1 MFVKGCFRH
10 RRKDRSLINVE
21 VSANAMVFIGRLSRF
36 VCSHDVTEQVRVEA
50 SLRERKAELR
60 RAQEMAQLAHNIT
73 GPDGVFES
81 RSECLPRMIGMSADQ
96 MPKTARA
103 WLSLVHPDDHE
114 RFRSVLVEGGRSGKR
129 PGADRPR
136 RTAAAAADGTRR

>member
-36 VCSHDVTEQVRVEA
+36 VCSHDLT
-50 SLRERKAELR
+50 ELR